1 MYELRERLSGREFAD
16 WRLYLAEKERRRE
29 KLEYYFTELILL
41 LGSFHGVEI
50 DPEEVLI
57 DWDISG
63 EAEPPHAPDP
73 LTLALALARNLG
85 AIVIDNRN

>member
-57 DWDISG
+57 DWN
-63 EAEPPHAPDP
+63 AEEKEPAAPPDP
-73 LTLALALARNLG
+73 LALALALARNLG
-85 AIVIDNRN
+85 AIVIDNRK